1 MHQNLLNWIRRDMN
15 RNRIE
20 ERLKTLKQNK
30 EKTFVAYITAGYPSP
45 DYFETIMLA
54 LDEAGVDIVEVGVP
68 FSDPVGDGPVI
79 QDASYHALLK
89 GTTPTKVLEWIAN
102 VREKT
107 EIPILLFTY
116 FNPILVQGIPPF
128 LKKSAQVG
136 VDGILCVDL
145 PIEES
150 DTYKTEAEKNR
161 LSTVFLVAPNSPEER
176 IQHIVQKCSGF
187 VYYVSRLGVTGEK
200 DNIANDLSTS
210 VERIKKY
217 TDLPVL
223 VGFGISK
230 PQHASFVASVSD
242 GVIVGSAFVR
252 YLKEHTDNS
261 QWKDDFVKYVK
272 SLVDATKKEKES
284 K

>member
-1 MHQNLLNWIRRDMN
+1 M
-15 RNRIE
+15 NRIE
-20 ERLKTLKQNK
+20 EKLKTLKQKN

-45 DYFETIMLA
+45 DYFETIILA
-54 LDEAGVDIVEVGVP
+54 MNEAGVDIVEVGVP
-68 FSDPVGDGPVI
+68 FSDPVGDGPII
-79 QDASYHALLK
+79 QDASYQSLLK
-89 GTTPTKVLEWIAN
+89 GTTPTKVLEWIAHI
-102 VREKT
+102 RKKT

-116 FNPILVQGIPPF
+116 FNPVLVQGIPAF
-128 LKKSAQVG
+128 LRKSAEAG

-145 PIEES
+145 PVEEA
-150 DTYKTEAEKNR
+150 DTYKTEAEKNH

-200 DNIANDLSTS
+200 DNIATDLSTS

-217 TDLPVL
+217 TNLPIL

-230 PQHASFVASVSD
+230 PEHASFVASVSD

-252 YLKEHTDNS
+252 YLKDHTNNP

-272 SLVDATKKEKES
+272 SLVDATKIEKHPE
-284 K
+284 